1 MEVWK
6 GLIPTALG
14 SPGEDGDAKSTP
26 GGMDL
31 VPSQGRSSS
40 VARLALL
47 GGQGS
52 FRATNLGLK
61 WGKPAGAEGSSCCVQ
76 LFWLFP
82 LKTRQRDPDV
92 HSE

>member
-14 SPGEDGDAKSTP
+14 SPGEDGDARSTP

-47 GGQGS
+47 GD
-52 FRATNLGLK
+52 
-61 WGKPAGAEGSSCCVQ
+61 
-76 LFWLFP
+76 
-82 LKTRQRDPDV
+82 RDP
-92 HSE
+92 SGPQTLA